1 MGGFNHPYGS
11 PCRNPEKFHSSRA
24 GRTHLGES
32 GPEDRD
38 EEPHVDE
45 GEEVLADGGVRHL
58 EDGVAE
64 LEGGEEEGELG
75 HLAEVVGRDAV
86 PRGARLAPRAE
97 APRQRGVEPA
107 QARRQN
113 LGTRCRSIS
122 QLWCEFIL
130 FRTTLRFLGCVKSSL
145 LPPSSCGRLFHS
157 T

>member
-1 MGGFNHPYGS
+1 MVTYCPGRVTEHPKCKSMGGFNHPYGS
-11 PCRNPEKFHSSRA
+11 LCRNPEKFHS
-24 GRTHLGES
+24 RTHLCES
-32 GPEDRD
+32 RPEDRD
-38 EEPHVDE
+38 EEPHIDE

-97 APRQRGVEPA
+97 APRQRGVQPA

-122 QLWCEFIL
+122 QLQCL
-130 FRTTLRFLGCVKSSL
+130 YRGLSKRKKVSL
-145 LPPSSCGRLFHS
+145 P
-157 T
+157 